1 MRMDNNEIKKDRF
14 RIGKTFITITTPQD
28 AKKRIADAVRK
39 GQNAYVCASDPR
51 TVDYACVHEDYCEL
65 MNNSL
70 MNTPDGQPTMWAA
83 KLWGVK
89 GIERTMGP
97 ILFQDMITDRES
109 GLKHFLL
116 GDTEETLKAIV
127 EKASVNKENIVGTY
141 SPPFC
146 SLDEFDY
153 EGMAKM
159 INESHADVV
168 WTALRAPKQDF
179 FNVRLLPYL
188 DKKVCVGVG
197 AAFRFYLGE
206 YKLAPP
212 LIRKLGLMGIYWGTK
227 GKGWPKFLKDY
238 AVNNLPFL
246 WYLAKIPF
254 WRMMGRNYYE

>member
-1 MRMDNNEIKKDRF
+1 MRKDRF
-14 RIGKTFITITTPQD
+14 RIGKTFISITTPESARKSI
-28 AKKRIADAVRK
+28 AKAVEE
-39 GQNAYVCASDPR
+39 GINTYVCCSDPR
-51 TVDYACVHEDYCEL
+51 TVDYACTHKDYCEL

-70 MNTPDGQPTMWAA
+70 MNTPDGQPIMWAA
-83 KLWGVK
+83 ALWGIK

-116 GDTEETLKAIV
+116 GDTEETLNAIV

-212 LIRKLGLMGIYWGTK
+212 LIRKLGLMGIYWGRK
-227 GKGWPKFLKDY
+227 GQSWGAFIWDY
-238 AVNNLPFL
+238 LTDNMPFL
-246 WYLAKIPF
+246 WHLTKIPF
-254 WRMMGRNYYE
+254 RRLVGKKYYA